1 MARKF
6 GRIYAYSEGDMYE
19 KPDDMRRFFKEASAY
34 TNNADLVEQNERAMA
49 LFHEGLESTTNG
61 CNGCVPSRSAS

>member
-19 KPDDMRRFFKEASAY
+19 KPEEMRRFFQEASAY

-49 LFHEGLESTTNG
+49 LFQRGVDSTTNG
-61 CNGCVPSRSAS
+61 TNGCMPPRLAS